1 MALLTRSTLKNLF
14 KRGSVPTE
22 VNFADLIDSTV
33 NKVDDGFAQ
42 SSEHGFML
50 SPQGPD
56 QRLMS
61 FFESIRDPNAAFNV
75 SMNPN
80 RSKGMSFNDA
90 DGNSMLFLREGGNV
104 GIGTTLPNYKLE
116 VNGMAAM
123 AGRVGVFITG
133 QVPAD
138 GRWHSIV
145 SDLEGIHAFEVI
157 AQAGGRLGRGKYA
170 ITHATAIATYGK
182 GVVRQ
187 MKASYSSAFG
197 WLFQKIKFRWNGD
210 EEGYRLEV
218 KTAGNYGFLDEEE
231 KHPAM
236 IRFYVA
242 KLWDQ
247 KTMQQKIPGQ
257 D

>member
-42 SSEHGFML
+42 SSTDGFML

-56 QRLMS
+56 QKLIS
-61 FFESIRDPNAAFNV
+61 FYESIRDPNSAFNI
-75 SMNPN
+75 SLNPN
-80 RSKGMSFNDA
+80 RSKGLSFN
-90 DGNSMLFLREGGNV
+90 NSEGDSVLFLRDDGNV

-123 AGRVGVFITG
+123 AGRVGTFIVG

-138 GRWHSIV
+138 GRWHTIIG
-145 SDLEGIHAFEVI
+145 DLEGITAFEII

-170 ITHATAIATYGK
+170 ITHATAISTYGK
-182 GVVRQ
+182 GTIKQ
-187 MKASYSSAFG
+187 QKASYSTAFG
-197 WLFQKIKFRWNGD
+197 WLFQKIKFRWRGN
-210 EEGYRLEV
+210 EAGYRLEV
-218 KTAGNYGFLDEEE
+218 CTAGNYGFLDEEE
-231 KHPAM
+231 KQPAM
-236 IRFYVA
+236 IRFYVS
-242 KLWDQ
+242 KLWDSSMLQ
-247 KTMQQKIPGQ
+247 GGVMKR
-257 D
+257 